1 MDENKRNSLAQDKVL
16 ILYTLHKLNREIT
29 ESDLFKFVSPINE
42 INYFYF
48 KQILTDLVESK
59 LVETYTKEEDD
70 DDDDKKQSIYKISAD
85 GKNSLDLTIDIL
97 PGIKKLKA
105 DTILKNELSSITQ
118 ENSIVTEFVPE
129 NEQSYTVKCK
139 IIENNKN
146 IFEIRAFAGSIEQAR
161 LISDNWKNNAYTIY
175 PQILSLITEKNN

>member
-1 MDENKRNSLAQDKVL
+1 MDDNKRNSLAQDKVL
-16 ILYTLHKLNREIT
+16 ILYTLQKLNREIT

-48 KQILTDLVESK
+48 KQILTDLVDSK
-59 LVETYTKEEDD
+59 LVETYTKEENDD
-70 DDDDKKQSIYKISAD
+70 DEKKQSIYKLSAD

-105 DTILKNELSSITQ
+105 DTILKDELSSITQ

-129 NEQSYTVKCK
+129 NEHSYTVKCK

-161 LISDNWKNNAYTIY
+161 LISDNWKNNAYNIY
-175 PQILSLITEKNN
+175 PQILSLITES